1 MTQRQY
7 EFTDSD
13 FNYFKN
19 LAARL
24 TGIHLADN
32 KRELVYGRVTR
43 RLWTLRL
50 NSFAEYI
57 KLLES
62 GNQEELEQFTNM
74 MTTNLTSFFR
84 EMHHFEM
91 LTEDVI
97 PTLMKN
103 KPRGSRIRI
112 WSAGCST
119 GEEPYSIAM
128 ALKEKVPGISSWD
141 LKILATD
148 LDSEV
153 LAHGAAG
160 VYDADRITGIPPVYA
175 EKYFEK
181 GTGPNA
187 GKVRV
192 RPEIREMIAFRR
204 LNLMEKWPMKG
215 PMDVIFCRNV
225 VIYFDKPT
233 QTKLFAKFADILAD
247 DGRLF
252 VGHSEA
258 LYKVTDRFELLGKTV
273 YKKAS

>member
-1 MTQRQY
+1 MPHKQY
-7 EFTDSD
+7 EFTDKE
-13 FNYFKN
+13 FEYFRQ
-19 LAARL
+19 LAGKL

-43 RLWTLRL
+43 RLRALRL

-57 KLLES
+57 KVLET
-62 GNQEELEQFTNM
+62 GDAAELEQFTNM
-74 MTTNLTSFFR
+74 ITTNLTSFFR
-84 EMHHFEM
+84 EMHHFEF
-91 LTEDVI
+91 LTDEVI
-97 PTLMKN
+97 PTLMRN
-103 KPRGSRIRI
+103 KPRGTRIRI

-119 GEEPYSIAM
+119 GEEAYSIAM
-128 ALKEKVPGISSWD
+128 ALKESVSGLGSWD
-141 LKILATD
+141 VKILATD

-160 VYDADRITGIPPVYA
+160 VYDEDRTRGIPKVYLD
-175 EKYFEK
+175 KYFEK
-181 GTGPNA
+181 GKGANA

-192 RPEIREMIAFRR
+192 REEIRNMISFRR
-204 LNLMEKWPMKG
+204 LNLMDAWPMRG

-233 QTKLFAKFADILAD
+233 QTQLFSKFANILAD

-258 LYKVTDRFELLGKTV
+258 LYKVTNKFELLGKTV

>member
-1 MTQRQY
+1 MTQKQY
-7 EFTDSD
+7 EFSD
-13 FNYFKN
+13 ADFDYFRK
-19 LAARL
+19 LADRL

-43 RLWTLRL
+43 RLRALRL
-50 NSFAEYI
+50 QTFAEYI
-57 KLLES
+57 GLLES
-62 GNQEELEQFTNM
+62 GDVGELDQFTNM
-74 MTTNLTSFFR
+74 ITTNLTSFFR
-84 EMHHFEM
+84 EMHHFEF
-91 LTEDVI
+91 LTSEVI
-97 PTLMKN
+97 PELMKN

-128 ALKEKVPGISSWD
+128 ALRESVAGLNGWD
-141 LKILATD
+141 VKILATD

-160 VYDADRITGIPPVYA
+160 VYTDDRVNGIPTAYLD
-175 EKYFEK
+175 KYFEK
-181 GTGPNA
+181 GSGPNR

-192 RPEIREMIAFRR
+192 KQEVREMITFRR
-204 LNLMEKWPMKG
+204 LNLMENWPMKG

-233 QTKLFAKFADILAD
+233 QTRLFSKFANMLAD

-258 LYKVTDRFELLGKTV
+258 LYKVTDKFELLGKTV
-273 YKKAS
+273 YKKAG

>member
-1 MTQRQY
+1 MVQRQY
-7 EFTDSD
+7 EFTDAD
-13 FNYFKN
+13 FEYFKN

-50 NSFAEYI
+50 KSFAEYI
-57 KLLES
+57 QLLES
-62 GNQEELEQFTNM
+62 GDQAELEQFTNM

-84 EMHHFEM
+84 EMHHFEF
-91 LTEDVI
+91 LTSEVI
-97 PTLMKN
+97 PTLMRN

-128 ALKEKVPGISSWD
+128 ALKEHVPGLSGWD

-153 LAHGAAG
+153 LAVGAAG
-160 VYDADRITGIPPVYA
+160 VYAEERVNGMPEVYLR
-175 EKYFEK
+175 KYFEK
-181 GTGPNA
+181 GQGPNA

-192 RPEIREMIAFRR
+192 RPEIREMITFRR
-204 LNLMEKWPMKG
+204 LNLMERWPMKG

-233 QTKLFAKFADILAD
+233 QTRLFAKFADILAD

-258 LYKVTDRFELLGKTV
+258 LYKVTDKFELLGKTV

>member
-1 MTQRQY
+1 MAQRQY
-7 EFTDSD
+7 EFSDSD
-13 FNYFKN
+13 FNYFRKI
-19 LAARL
+19 ADRL

-32 KRELVYGRVTR
+32 KKELVYGRVTR
-43 RLWTLRL
+43 RLRALRL
-50 NSFAEYI
+50 QSFSDYI
-57 KLLES
+57 ALLES
-62 GNQEELEQFTNM
+62 GDVNELEQFTNM
-74 MTTNLTSFFR
+74 ITTNLTSFFR
-84 EMHHFEM
+84 EMHHFDF
-91 LTEDVI
+91 LTQDVV

-128 ALKEKVPGISSWD
+128 ALRESVPGLSGWD
-141 LKILATD
+141 VKILATD

-160 VYDADRITGIPPVYA
+160 VYTVDRVNGIPSVYLD
-175 EKYFEK
+175 KYFDK
-181 GTGPNA
+181 GRGPNA

-192 RPEIREMIAFRR
+192 KEEVRNMITFRR
-204 LNLMEKWPMKG
+204 LNLMEDWPMKG

-233 QTKLFAKFADILAD
+233 QTRLFAKFSNILAD

-258 LYKVTDRFELLGKTV
+258 LYKVTDKFELLGKTV
-273 YKKAS
+273 YKKAG

>member
-1 MTQRQY
+1 MAQRQY
-7 EFTDSD
+7 EFSDSD
-13 FNYFKN
+13 FNYFRKI
-19 LAARL
+19 ADRL

-32 KRELVYGRVTR
+32 KKELVYGRVTR
-43 RLWTLRL
+43 RLRALRL
-50 NSFAEYI
+50 QSFSDYI
-57 KLLES
+57 ALLES
-62 GNQEELEQFTNM
+62 GDASELEQFTNM
-74 MTTNLTSFFR
+74 ITTNLTSFFR
-84 EMHHFEM
+84 EMHHFDF
-91 LTEDVI
+91 LTQDVI

-128 ALKEKVPGISSWD
+128 ALRESIPGLAGWD
-141 LKILATD
+141 VKILATD

-160 VYDADRITGIPPVYA
+160 VYADDRVNGIPSIYL

-181 GTGPNA
+181 GRGPNA

-192 RPEIREMIAFRR
+192 KEEVRNMITFRR
-204 LNLMEKWPMKG
+204 LNLMENWPMKG

-233 QTKLFAKFADILAD
+233 QTRLFAKFFNILAD

-258 LYKVTDRFELLGKTV
+258 LYKVTDKFELLGKTV
-273 YKKAS
+273 YKKAG

>member
-1 MTQRQY
+1 MAQRQY
-7 EFTDSD
+7 EFSDSD
-13 FNYFKN
+13 FNYFRKI
-19 LAARL
+19 ADRL

-32 KRELVYGRVTR
+32 KKELVYGRVTR
-43 RLWTLRL
+43 RLRALRL
-50 NSFAEYI
+50 QSFSDYI
-57 KLLES
+57 ALLES
-62 GNQEELEQFTNM
+62 GDVNELEQFTNM
-74 MTTNLTSFFR
+74 ITTNLTSFFR
-84 EMHHFEM
+84 EMHHFDF
-91 LTEDVI
+91 LTQDVV

-128 ALKEKVPGISSWD
+128 ALRESVPGLSGWD
-141 LKILATD
+141 VKILATD

-160 VYDADRITGIPPVYA
+160 VYTVDRVNGIRSVYLD
-175 EKYFEK
+175 KYFDK
-181 GTGPNA
+181 GRGPNA

-192 RPEIREMIAFRR
+192 KEEVRNMITFRR
-204 LNLMEKWPMKG
+204 LNLMEDWPMKG

-233 QTKLFAKFADILAD
+233 QTRLFAKFSNILAD

-258 LYKVTDRFELLGKTV
+258 LYKVTDKFELLGKTV
-273 YKKAS
+273 YKKAG

>member
-1 MTQRQY
+1 MAQRQY
-7 EFTDSD
+7 EFSD
-13 FNYFKN
+13 ADFDYFRKI
-19 LAARL
+19 ADRL

-32 KRELVYGRVTR
+32 KKELVYGRVTR
-43 RLWTLRL
+43 RLRALRL
-50 NSFAEYI
+50 ASFAEYI
-57 KLLES
+57 ALLES
-62 GNQEELEQFTNM
+62 GDAGELEQFTNM
-74 MTTNLTSFFR
+74 ITTNLTSFFR
-84 EMHHFEM
+84 EMHHFDF
-91 LTEDVI
+91 LTKEVI
-97 PTLMKN
+97 PELMRL

-128 ALKEKVPGISSWD
+128 ALKESVSGLAAWD
-141 LKILATD
+141 VKILATD

-160 VYDADRITGIPPVYA
+160 VYAEDRVNGIPSVYLD
-175 EKYFEK
+175 KYFQK

-192 RPEIREMIAFRR
+192 REEIREMITFRR
-204 LNLMEKWPMKG
+204 LNLMENWPMKG

-233 QTKLFAKFADILAD
+233 QTRLFAKFANILAD

-258 LYKVTDRFELLGKTV
+258 LYKVTDKFELLGKTV
-273 YKKAS
+273 YKKAG